1 MAQFFI
7 VVFIVF
13 CSTAQAQF
21 SARNLMEN
29 QYGKLPDTDQSNFSS
44 SYNKLIVNYRFDDLK
59 GYRWST
65 SLSNIFYRPELD
77 RPLLVGCQLQKKI
90 IRNKLG

>member
-59 GYRWST
+59 ATAGVQAFQT
-65 SLSNIFYRPELD
+65 SFTD
-77 RPLLVGCQLQKKI
+77 RNYIDPS
-90 IRNKLG
+90 